1 MWITPDSKLMSGHDR
16 PAASPGRRPRK
27 SMVVHMASR
36 GVPDAAARS
45 GCAWSSVSER
55 PAFAGRDD
63 TGSSTTEAMF
73 RNTISRRPLHH
84 RHRQRE
90 EAGGSP
96 TYLPNCDAALSR
108 AYPPNRDAGD
118 QVWRQSC
125 PASGSAGVSTLCFVE
140 ARSVGRCESARDLA
154 GDRPPTD
161 DDVSITRD
169 GRRLDTPDKVIA
181 FLDEINAKRTS
192 ATARG

>member
-1 MWITPDSKLMSGHDR
+1 MSGV
-16 PAASPGRRPRK
+16 GLRRCEYA
-27 SMVVHMASR
+27 V
-36 GVPDAAARS
+36 
-45 GCAWSSVSER
+45 
-55 PAFAGRDD
+55 
-63 TGSSTTEAMF
+63 
-73 RNTISRRPLHH
+73 
-84 RHRQRE
+84 
-90 EAGGSP
+90 
-96 TYLPNCDAALSR
+96 
-108 AYPPNRDAGD
+108 
-118 QVWRQSC
+118 
-125 PASGSAGVSTLCFVE
+125 FVE